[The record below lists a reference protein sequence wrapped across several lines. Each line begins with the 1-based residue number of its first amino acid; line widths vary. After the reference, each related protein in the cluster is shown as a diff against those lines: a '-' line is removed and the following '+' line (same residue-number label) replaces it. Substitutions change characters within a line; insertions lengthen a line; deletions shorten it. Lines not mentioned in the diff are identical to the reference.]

1 VAKTAA
7 APAPEAPA
15 HGASPRA
22 APHVLREYALLAD
35 GERGVVVGPRGDF
48 AWLCFP
54 RWEDEPLFAALL
66 GGAGSYEVHPDGPFV
81 WAASTSPAN

>member
-1 VAKTAA
+1 VTPPRGGQRRAVAETTEARTS
-7 APAPEAPA
+7 PADA
-15 HGASPRA
+15 A

-54 RWEDEPLFAALL
+54 RWDDDALFCSLL
-66 GGAGSYEVHPDGPFV
+66 GGGGR
-81 WAASTSPAN
+81 